1 MSDMLTE
8 ERGIYKDGAP
18 YIVLSRAKGGFVD
31 ILQEALRKLH
41 YFETAQAEGRL
52 IVSERSENE

>member
-1 MSDMLTE
+1 MLTE
-8 ERGIYKDGAP
+8 ERGVYKDGAP
-18 YIVLSRAKGGFVD
+18 YIVLSRAEGGFVD